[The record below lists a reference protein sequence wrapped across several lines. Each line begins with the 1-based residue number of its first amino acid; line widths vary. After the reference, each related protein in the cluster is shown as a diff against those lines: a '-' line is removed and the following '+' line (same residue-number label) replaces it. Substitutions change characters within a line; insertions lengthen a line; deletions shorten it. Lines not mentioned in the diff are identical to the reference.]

1 MTSQTPLGPV
11 LAHETLKQIDLYLEE
26 FYPESVD
33 AGNAMAIADLGN
45 AQIRGLETL
54 ITSASRFSQIVNYIK
69 NQIGKEKRGR
79 WLQIGPLLLGQ
90 LEQLE
95 KEADEMGREDPSTK
109 LEIKMKLARGWAKQ
123 VVTHYL
129 YSMSLKG
136 K

>member
-1 MTSQTPLGPV
+1 MKNQ
-11 LAHETLKQIDLYLEE
+11 TLKEIDLYLEE
-26 FYPESVD
+26 FYPKSVG

-45 AQIRGLETL
+45 TQIRGLETL
-54 ITSASRFSQIVNYIK
+54 ITSASRFSEIINYIK
-69 NQIGKEKRGR
+69 NQTGKDKKGK

-95 KEADEMGREDPSTK
+95 NKANEMGREDPETK

>member
-1 MTSQTPLGPV
+1 MTNQTPLGPV
-11 LAHETLKQIDLYLEE
+11 LAHETLKEIDLYLED
-26 FYPESVD
+26 FYPKSVE
-33 AGNAMAIADLGN
+33 AGNAMAIADIGN
-45 AQIRGLETL
+45 TQIRGLETL
-54 ITSASRFSQIVNYIK
+54 ITSASRFSEIINYIK
-69 NQIGKEKRGR
+69 NQIGKEKKGK

-95 KEADEMGREDPSTK
+95 KKAKEMGCEDPLKT